1 MKLSKVFI
9 DGIFK
14 NNPILIQLIGLCSVL
29 AVTTT
34 VINSFSMG
42 MAVIFVAAM
51 SNAVVSAI
59 RKFTP
64 DKIRIPI
71 FIVVIATFVTI
82 VQMVLNAYA
91 LAIYESLGIFLP
103 LIVVNCLILGRAEG
117 FAYKNKV
124 IPSLVDGLGA
134 GFGYTLSV
142 LLMGIFRELFG
153 SGTLMA
159 GTAMEIKVLPDI
171 IPRIG
176 VLTAPAGAF
185 ITLGFL
191 IAVFKYFVNKKMA

>member
-34 VINSFSMG
+34 VVNSLSMG
-42 MAVIFVAAM
+42 LAVIFVAAM

-71 FIVVIATFVTI
+71 FIVVIATFVTV
-82 VQMVLNAYA
+82 VQMILNAYA
-91 LAIYESLGIFLP
+91 LAIYEALGIFLP

-124 IPSLVDGLGA
+124 IPSFVDGIGA
-134 GFGYTLSV
+134 GTGYTLAV
-142 LLMGIFRELFG
+142 LMMGLIREILG
-153 SGTLMA
+153 SGTLLA
-159 GTAMEIKVLPDI
+159 GTDFQFQVLPDF
-171 IPRIG
+171 IPKIG
-176 VLTAPAGAF
+176 VLVAPTGAF

-191 IAVFKYFVNKKMA
+191 IAAFRYFVNKKMA

>member
-1 MKLSKVFI
+1 MKLSKVLI

-34 VINSFSMG
+34 VVNSFSMG

-51 SNAVVSAI
+51 SNTVVSAI
-59 RKFTP
+59 RKITP

-91 LAIYESLGIFLP
+91 LSIYNALGIFLP

-124 IPSLVDGLGA
+124 LPSLVDGIGA
-134 GFGYTLSV
+134 GIGYTLSV
-142 LLMGIFRELFG
+142 LLMGLIREIFG
-153 SGTLMA
+153 SGTLLA
-159 GTAMEIKVLPDI
+159 GTAMEIQVLPDF
-171 IPRIG
+171 IPKIG
-176 VLTAPAGAF
+176 VLVAPTGAF

>member
-1 MKLSKVFI
+1 MNLWKVFK

-29 AVTTT
+29 AVTTS
-34 VINSFSMG
+34 VINSLSMG
-42 MAVIFVAAM
+42 VAVTFVAAM
-51 SNAVVSAI
+51 SNMVVSAI
-59 RKFTP
+59 RKITP
-64 DKIRIPI
+64 SKIRIPI

-91 LAIYESLGIFLP
+91 IDIYNSLGIFLP

-134 GFGYTLSV
+134 GVGYTLSV
-142 LLMGIFRELFG
+142 VVMGVVRELFG
-153 SGTLMA
+153 SGTLL
-159 GTAMEIKVLPDI
+159 GIQILPDS
-171 IPRIG
+171 IPKIG
-176 VLTAPAGAF
+176 VLVAPAGAF
-185 ITLGFL
+185 ITLGYF
-191 IAVFKYFVNKKMA
+191 IALFKHLVNKKMA

>member
-1 MKLSKVFI
+1 MRLSKVFI

>member
-1 MKLSKVFI
+1 MRLSKVFI
-9 DGIFK
+9 DGVFK

-34 VINSFSMG
+34 IINSFSMG
-42 MAVIFVAAM
+42 MAVVFVAAM
-51 SNAVVSAI
+51 SNTVVSAI

-91 LAIYESLGIFLP
+91 LPIYEALGIFLP

-124 IPSLVDGLGA
+124 IPSFVDGLGA

-153 SGTLMA
+153 NGTLMA
-159 GTAMEIKVLPDI
+159 GTAMEIKVLPDF

>member
-1 MKLSKVFI
+1 MKLGRIFT

-29 AVTTT
+29 AVTTS
-34 VINSFSMG
+34 VINSLSMG
-42 MAVIFVAAM
+42 AAVIFVAAM
-51 SNAVVSAI
+51 SNAVVSLI
-59 RKFTP
+59 RKVTP
-64 DKIRIPI
+64 NKIRIPI

-91 LAIYESLGIFLP
+91 LSIYNALGIFLP

-124 IPSLVDGLGA
+124 IPSLVDGIGA
-134 GFGYTLSV
+134 GVGYTLSV
-142 LLMGIFRELFG
+142 FIMGVVRELFG
-153 SGTLMA
+153 NGTLFDVQ
-159 GTAMEIKVLPDI
+159 ILPDF

-176 VLTAPAGAF
+176 VLLAPAGAF
-185 ITLGFL
+185 IMLGFL

>member
-1 MKLSKVFI
+1 MKLSKIFI

-29 AVTTT
+29 AVTTS
-34 VINSFSMG
+34 VVNSLSMG
-42 MAVIFVAAM
+42 AAVIFVAAM
-51 SNAVVSAI
+51 SNTVVSAI

-64 DKIRIPI
+64 SKIRIPI
-71 FIVVIATFVTI
+71 FIVVIATFVTV
-82 VQMVLNAYA
+82 VQMVLTAYA
-91 LAIYESLGIFLP
+91 ISIYNALGIFLP

-124 IPSLVDGLGA
+124 IPSLVDGIGA
-134 GFGYTLSV
+134 GVGYTLSV
-142 LLMGIFRELFG
+142 LIMGIVRELFG
-153 SGTLMA
+153 NGTLFDIQ
-159 GTAMEIKVLPDI
+159 TLPDF

-176 VLTAPAGAF
+176 VLLAPAGAF

-191 IAVFKYFVNKKMA
+191 VAIFKYVVNKKMA

>member
-1 MKLSKVFI
+1 MNLWKVFK

-29 AVTTT
+29 AVTTS
-34 VINSFSMG
+34 VINSLSMG
-42 MAVIFVAAM
+42 VAVTFVAAM
-51 SNAVVSAI
+51 SNMVVSAI
-59 RKFTP
+59 RKITP
-64 DKIRIPI
+64 SKIRIPI

-91 LAIYESLGIFLP
+91 IDIYNSLGIFLP

-134 GFGYTLSV
+134 GVGYTLSV
-142 LLMGIFRELFG
+142 VVMGVVRELFG
-153 SGTLMA
+153 SGTLL
-159 GTAMEIKVLPDI
+159 GIQILPDA
-171 IPRIG
+171 IPKIG
-176 VLTAPAGAF
+176 VLVAPAGAF
-185 ITLGFL
+185 ITLGYF
-191 IAVFKYFVNKKMA
+191 IALFKHLVNKKMA